1 VKIIQGEDH
10 RDQILEKYF
19 HMDMVYLI

>member
-10 RDQILEKYF
+10 RDQLLEKYF
-19 HMDMVYLI
+19 HMDMVYLP